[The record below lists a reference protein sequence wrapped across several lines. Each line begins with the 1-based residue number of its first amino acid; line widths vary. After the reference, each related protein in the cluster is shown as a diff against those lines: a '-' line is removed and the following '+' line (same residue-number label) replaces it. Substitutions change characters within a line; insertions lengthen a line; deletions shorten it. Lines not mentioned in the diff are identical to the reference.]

1 MKVWSFSLC
10 FALLL
15 SGCTTQQPQDSAS
28 PSPTA
33 ASAGSASV
41 SAEMFTDRDW
51 EDSYDANSP
60 TITFDGDTITTTS
73 DTVVIDG
80 STATI
85 IQEGTYIL
93 SGTLTDGTLLIDAP
107 DTAKIQLV
115 LGGVNLHSESYA
127 PLYIREADKVFV
139 TLAPDSENTLS
150 NSGTYTQQDD
160 HNVDAPL
167 FCRSDLTLNGTGTLT
182 VTSPGGHGIVCK
194 DDLVV
199 TGGTYTLTAASHG
212 LSANDSVRIGAGSFT
227 VTSGKDGIQSQND
240 EDTSLGFVYLVAGT
254 YTFTCDGDGIS
265 ASSYMTVVDGTY
277 TLTCGGGSANG
288 ETHTDNTMGMGGG
301 PGAPGFPGSTTQDT
315 TTDTTTGTAT
325 DTPSCKGLK
334 AGTTLT
340 VEGGTFTIDSADDA
354 LHSNGDVTVY
364 AGTYQLNTGDDAMHA
379 DNALTIQGGDISIPQ
394 CYEGLEGL
402 TVTVA
407 GGRIALVSDDD
418 GLNAAGGQDQSG
430 FGGPGAFGQ
439 DTFSNQS
446 QASMTISGGIL
457 YVQAAGDGLDS
468 NGSLTVSGGEVYVI
482 CTSVAGDSAL
492 DCDGSAVVTGGI
504 VVAAGPNQMAQT
516 FGSTSTQGS
525 ALLSVGNQSANATLS
540 VTDEGGT
547 ELIHWEIP
555 AAYSCVVVSC
565 PDMVVG
571 GTYTLTAGES
581 SSTFT
586 LDEVTYSTMGS
597 MGQPG
602 AGGMG
607 GMGGMGGQRPGGDMG
622 GQMPPDNAPSL

>member
-1 MKVWSFSLC
+1 MKVWSFPLC
-10 FALLL
+10 LALLL

-28 PSPTA
+28 PSSTVT
-33 ASAGSASV
+33 SADSTNV

-60 TITFDGDTITTTS
+60 TITFDGDTITTS
-73 DTVVIDG
+73 SNSIGVDG

-85 IQEGTYIL
+85 TQEGTYIL
-93 SGTLTDGTLLIDAP
+93 SGTLSDGTLLIDAP

-115 LGGVNLHSESYA
+115 LNGVNLHSESYA

-139 TLAPDSENTLS
+139 TLAPNSENTLS
-150 NSGTYTQQDD
+150 NSGTYTQQDE

-167 FCRSDLTLNGTGTLT
+167 FCRSDLTLNGTGSLT

-240 EDTSLGFVYLVAGT
+240 EDTSLGFVYLAAGT
-254 YTFTCDGDGIS
+254 YTFTCEGDGIS
-265 ASSYMTVVDGTY
+265 ASSYLTVVDGTY
-277 TLTCGGGSANG
+277 ALTCGGGSTNG
-288 ETHTDNTMGMGGG
+288 ETHTDTTMGMGGG
-301 PGAPGFPGSTTQDT
+301 PGFPGSATQDT
-315 TTDTTTGTAT
+315 TTDTTA

-354 LHSNGDVTVY
+354 LHANGDVTVY
-364 AGTYQLNTGDDAMHA
+364 AGTYQLHTGDDAMHA
-379 DNALTIQGGDISIPQ
+379 DNALTIQGGDISVPQ

-407 GGRIALVSDDD
+407 GGRIALVADDD

-430 FGGPGAFGQ
+430 FGGPGSFGQ
-439 DTFSNQS
+439 DNFSTQS
-446 QASMTISGGIL
+446 QAAVTISGGTL
-457 YVQAAGDGLDS
+457 YVQAVGDGLDS
-468 NGSLTVSGGEVYVI
+468 NGSLTVSGGEVYVS
-482 CTSVAGDSAL
+482 CSSNGSNSAL
-492 DCDGSAVVTGGI
+492 DCDGSAVITGGT

-516 FGSTSTQGS
+516 FGSSSTQGS
-525 ALLSVGNQSANATLS
+525 ALLSVGNQSANSTLTL
-540 VTDEGGT
+540 TDEAGET
-547 ELIHWEIP
+547 LVSWEIP

-565 PDMVVG
+565 PGMVVG
-571 GTYTLTAGES
+571 ESYTLTAGES

-586 LDEVTYSTMGS
+586 LDQITYSSSGS

-602 AGGMG
+602 G
-607 GMGGMGGQRPGGDMG
+607 GGMGGQRPGGGMG
-622 GQMPPDNAPSL
+622 GGTPPDNAPSL

>member
-28 PSPTA
+28 PSPTVT
-33 ASAGSASV
+33 SADSTSV
-41 SAEMFTDRDW
+41 STEMFTDRDW

-60 TITFDGDTITTTS
+60 TITFDGGTITTTS
-73 DTVVIDG
+73 DTVAVDG

-85 IQEGTYIL
+85 TQEGTYIL
-93 SGTLTDGTLLIDAP
+93 SGTLSDGTLLIDAP

-115 LGGVNLHSESYA
+115 LNGVNLHSESYT

-139 TLAPDSENTLS
+139 TLAPNSENTLS
-150 NSGTYTQQDD
+150 NSGTYTQQDE

-167 FCRSDLTLNGTGTLT
+167 FCRSDLTLNGTGSLT

-199 TGGTYTLTAASHG
+199 TGGTYAITAASHG

-240 EDTSLGFVYLVAGT
+240 EDTSLGFVYLAAGT
-254 YTFTCDGDGIS
+254 YTFTCKGDGIS
-265 ASSYMTVVDGTY
+265 ASSYLTVVDGTY
-277 TLTCGGGSANG
+277 ALTCGGGSTNG
-288 ETHTDNTMGMGGG
+288 EIHTDTTMGMGGG
-301 PGAPGFPGSTTQDT
+301 PGFPGSATQDT
-315 TTDTTTGTAT
+315 TTDTTT

-354 LHSNGDVTVY
+354 LHANGDVTVY
-364 AGTYQLNTGDDAMHA
+364 AGTYQLHTGDDAMHA

-407 GGRIALVSDDD
+407 GGRIALVADDD

-430 FGGPGAFGQ
+430 FGGPGSFGQ
-439 DTFSNQS
+439 DNFSTQS
-446 QASMTISGGIL
+446 QAAVTISGGTL
-457 YVQAAGDGLDS
+457 YVQAVGDGLDS
-468 NGSLTVSGGEVYVI
+468 NGSLTVSGGEVYVS
-482 CTSVAGDSAL
+482 CSSNGSNSAL
-492 DCDGSAVVTGGI
+492 DCDGSAVITGGT

-516 FGSTSTQGS
+516 FGSSSTQGS
-525 ALLSVGNQSANATLS
+525 ALLSVGNQSANSTLTLTL
-540 VTDEGGT
+540 TDEAGET
-547 ELIHWEIP
+547 LVSWEIP

-565 PDMVVG
+565 PGMVVG
-571 GTYTLTAGES
+571 GSYTLTAGES

-586 LDEVTYSTMGS
+586 LDQITYSSSGS

-602 AGGMG
+602 GG
-607 GMGGMGGQRPGGDMG
+607 GMGGMGGQRPGGGMG
-622 GQMPPDNAPSL
+622 GGTPPDNAPSL